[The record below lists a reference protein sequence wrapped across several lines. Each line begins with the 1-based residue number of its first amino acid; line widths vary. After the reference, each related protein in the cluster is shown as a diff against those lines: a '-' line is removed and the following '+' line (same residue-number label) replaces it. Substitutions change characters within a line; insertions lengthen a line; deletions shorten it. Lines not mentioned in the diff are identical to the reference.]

1 MTPEVDALF
10 TDGQFKFMD
19 EEYEESIDIFTRVI
33 EMAPGFAKAF
43 QARAIAYLRTGEND
57 KALMD
62 IEEAI
67 RIEPENH
74 RFHYHKGAIHLKN
87 EELDEAVEALSR
99 AIDIAPEYAP
109 AYFLRSEAF
118 DKLGEE
124 DAAIADF
131 NKADVLRKEQA
142 AINKVVDFW
151 R

>member
-1 MTPEVDALF
+1 MTPESDALF

-19 EEYEESIDIFTRVI
+19 EQYEESIEIFTKVI
-33 EMAPGFAKAF
+33 EMEPRFAKAL

-57 KALMD
+57 MALKD

-67 RIEPENH
+67 KIEPENH

-87 EELDEAVEALSR
+87 DELDEAVEALSR
-99 AIDIAPEYAP
+99 AIDIAPQYAP
-109 AYFLRSEAF
+109 AYFLRSEAY

-131 NKADVLRKEQA
+131 NRADVLRKEQA
-142 AINKVVDFW
+142 ATSKVVDFW